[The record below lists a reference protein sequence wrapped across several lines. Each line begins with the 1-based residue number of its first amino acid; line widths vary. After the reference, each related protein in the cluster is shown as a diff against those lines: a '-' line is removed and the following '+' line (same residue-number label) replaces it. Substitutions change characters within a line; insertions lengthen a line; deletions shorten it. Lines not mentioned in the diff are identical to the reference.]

1 MPSPKPIRRKLAEQL
16 TQKVLLRLDGKDW
29 PLVITHNVLI
39 DCEELTGLNVLSGEV
54 NLLRPSA
61 KLVRALL
68 YLSLKNAGAKYT
80 LSQIGDFITPDNI
93 VLIQEGILQ
102 AWAASMPAKADLDAE
117 NPTKATAA
125 K

>member
-1 MPSPKPIRRKLAEQL
+1 MPSPKPIRKIAEQL
-16 TQKVLLRLDGKDW
+16 TQKVLLRLDGQDW

-68 YLSLKNAGAKYT
+68 YLALKNAGAKYT
-80 LSQIGDFITPDNI
+80 LSEVGNLITPENI

-102 AWAASMPAKADLDAE
+102 AWAASMPDRTEVDDSA
-117 NPTKATAA
+117 NPTKATAEE
-125 K
+125 